1 MDFVALLAWLFTIA
15 LAFFLHFIIFRRI
28 RRRELSPKSLPP
40 GPRKLPIIGN
50 LHQVGGLTHRPLW
63 HLSQKYGPLM
73 HLKIGKVPILV
84 VSSADMA
91 REILKTNDFGF
102 CSRPMLTSS
111 NKFSYD
117 CKDISFAPYG
127 EYWREMRKISIL
139 QLFSTKRVS
148 TFHSVREEEVAILI
162 DSISKSLSKPINLT
176 KLVSTLIGNIIC
188 RVALNKKYDQGD
200 LEKEHF
206 HALVQETETL
216 FGTFFVSDCFPS
228 LGWIDK
234 LTGLQQRLERAFNK
248 FDSFYNEII
257 KEHIDQKRANLEQED
272 IVDVLLHQQ
281 KNSPYITNTTIKAIL
296 KDIFIAG
303 IGTSSALIIWAMAEL
318 VRNSR
323 IMQKAQEEIRS
334 SDHFSKGNLHQLHY
348 LNSVVKETLR
358 LHLPVPLLLP
368 REAIRHCKIS
378 GYDIEP
384 NTRVYINAWGIAR
397 DPKTWE
403 NPEEFLPERFIDS
416 LIDYIGHDFEFI
428 PFGSGRR
435 NCPGKNFGMATVEL
449 ALANLLY
456 YFNWRLPDGMKKE
469 EMDMDEV
476 PGITVHKRSALC
488 LVASRAI

>member
-1 MDFVALLAWLFTIA
+1 MDFVFLLAWLFTIA

-28 RRRELSPKSLPP
+28 KRRELSPKLPP

-63 HLSQKYGPLM
+63 LLSQKYGPLM

-102 CSRPMLTSS
+102 CSRPGLTSS

-117 CKDISFAPYG
+117 CKDISFAAYG
-127 EYWREMRKISIL
+127 EYWREMRKICIL

-162 DSISKSLSKPINLT
+162 DS
-176 KLVSTLIGNIIC
+176 VS
-188 RVALNKKYDQGD
+188 
-200 LEKEHF
+200 F

-234 LTGLQQRLERAFNK
+234 LTGLQQRLERTFNK

-257 KEHIDQKRANLEQED
+257 EERIYKRRTNHEQED

-281 KNSPYITNTTIKAIL
+281 KNSPFITNANIKAIL

-303 IGTSSALIIWAMAEL
+303 IGTSSAIIIWAMAEL

-323 IMQKAQEEIRS
+323 IMQKVQEEVRS
-334 SDHFSKGNLHQLHY
+334 SAHLTKSSLHPLQY

-368 REAIRHCKIS
+368 RVAIRHCKIS
-378 GYDIEP
+378 GYDIVP

-416 LIDYIGHDFEFI
+416 SIDYIGHDFEFI

-456 YFNWRLPDGMKKE
+456 YFDWRLPDGMKKE

-476 PGITVHKRSALC
+476 PGITVHKRSALG

>member
-1 MDFVALLAWLFTIA
+1 MGFAFLLAWLFTIA

-28 RRRELSPKSLPP
+28 KRRELSPKLPP

-63 HLSQKYGPLM
+63 LLSQKYGPLM

-102 CSRPMLTSS
+102 CSRPGLTSS

-117 CKDISFAPYG
+117 CKDISFAAYG
-127 EYWREMRKISIL
+127 EYWREMRKICIL
-139 QLFSTKRVS
+139 QLFSTKRVN

-162 DSISKSLSKPINLT
+162 DSISNSLSKPINLT
-176 KLVSTLIGNIIC
+176 KLVSTLISNIIC
-188 RVALNKKYDQGD
+188 RVALSKKYDQED

-234 LTGLQQRLERAFNK
+234 LTGLQQRLERTFNK

-257 KEHIDQKRANLEQED
+257 EERIDKKRTNLEQED

-281 KNSPYITNTTIKAIL
+281 KNSSSITNANIKAIL

-303 IGTSSALIIWAMAEL
+303 IGTSSAIIIWAMAEL

-323 IMQKAQEEIRS
+323 IMQKVQEEVRS
-334 SDHFSKGNLHQLHY
+334 SAHLTKNSLHSLQY

-416 LIDYIGHDFEFI
+416 SIDYIGHDFEFI

-456 YFNWRLPDGMKKE
+456 YFDWRLPDGMKKE

-476 PGITVHKRSALC
+476 PGITVHKKSALC

>member
-1 MDFVALLAWLFTIA
+1 MDFVVFLAWLFTIA
-15 LAFFLHFIIFRRI
+15 LAFFLHVIIFRRI
-28 RRRELSPKSLPP
+28 KRRELSLKLPP

-50 LHQVGGLTHRPLW
+50 LHQVGGLTHRHLW

-84 VSSADMA
+84 VSSADTA
-91 REILKTNDFGF
+91 REILKTNDFRF
-102 CSRPMLTSS
+102 CSRPKLTSS

-139 QLFSTKRVS
+139 QLFSTKRV
-148 TFHSVREEEVAILI
+148 AIVI

-176 KLVSTLIGNIIC
+176 KLVSTLISNIIC
-188 RVALNKKYDQGD
+188 RVALNKKYDQED

-216 FGTFFVSDCFPS
+216 FGTFFISDCFPS

-248 FDSFYNEII
+248 FDSFYSEII
-257 KEHIDQKRANLEQED
+257 EEHIDQKRENLEEED

-281 KNSPYITNTTIKAIL
+281 KNSPYITINNIKAIL
-296 KDIFIAG
+296 MDIFIAG
-303 IGTSSALIIWAMAEL
+303 IGTSSATIIWAMAEL

-323 IMQKAQEEIRS
+323 IMEKVQEEVRS
-334 SDHFSKGNLHQLHY
+334 STHISESSLHNLQY

-378 GYDIEP
+378 GYDIEQD
-384 NTRVYINAWGIAR
+384 TRVFINAWGIAR
-397 DPKTWE
+397 DPKTWD
-403 NPEEFLPERFIDS
+403 NPEEFLPERFIGKS
-416 LIDYIGHDFEFI
+416 IDIIGHNFELI

-435 NCPGKNFGMATVEL
+435 SCPGMNLGMAMVEL

-456 YFNWRLPDGMKKE
+456 YFDWKLPEGMSKE
-469 EMDMDEV
+469 EMNMDEV

-488 LVASRAI
+488 LVASKYI